1 MIDAG
6 TKQTVDPS
14 SATNDDLSILGSAA
28 EDRPKPRHW
37 LSWTN
42 IQRLGLLL
50 GLIVVVLIFGIARPH
65 SFATAQNLASI
76 LSGSAALT
84 LVSLGIMLP
93 LIVQQYDLS
102 VAYVAS
108 ISSLLTIG
116 VMSRNGWPV
125 WQAIALGLG
134 VSLII
139 GVVNGLLVGYARLN
153 SLVVTLGMGSV
164 AYGMSMLYSG
174 GELIFSN
181 VPASFKALGQAR
193 PFSIPIAFIYALV
206 IAIILWYFLSYRR
219 TGRHLYAIGG
229 SETAAKLAGLRV
241 PFLVLLTFILS
252 ALLSGIG
259 GIVQAAR
266 VGSSSADSMTSFLL
280 PAFTAAFLGA
290 TAIRLGQFN
299 VWGTVLAVYLI
310 ATGSTGMY
318 MLGAPTYV
326 EPVFNGLVLL
336 VAISLAGIT
345 MRRNKKDRRVAGTWA
360 KLLYALVRRPGEAA
374 VETSDSAESAES
386 KEKNTDVA

>member
-6 TKQTVDPS
+6 TKQTVNPS
-14 SATNDDLSILGSAA
+14 TSTKDDLDIAEQAA
-28 EDRPKPRHW
+28 EEKSTSRRW
-37 LSWTN
+37 ISWTN

-50 GLIVVVLIFGIARPH
+50 GLAAVIVIFSIARPH
-65 SFATAQNLASI
+65 SFATMQNLASI

-108 ISSLLTIG
+108 IASLLTIG
-116 VMSRNGWPV
+116 VMSKNGWPV
-125 WQAIALGLG
+125 WQAIALGLV
-134 VSLII
+134 VSVVI
-139 GVVNGLLVGYARLN
+139 GVINGLLVGYAKLN

-174 GELIFSN
+174 GELIFSDI
-181 VPASFKALGQAR
+181 PASFKALGQAR
-193 PFSIPIAFIYALV
+193 PFGIPVAFVYAFV

-229 SETAAKLAGLRV
+229 SETAAKLAGMRV
-241 PFLVLLTFILS
+241 PFLVLVTFTLS
-252 ALLSGIG
+252 ALLSGLG

-345 MRRNKKDRRVAGTWA
+345 MRRNKKDRGVAGTWA
-360 KLLYALVRRPGEAA
+360 KLLYALIRRPGDGA
-374 VETSDSAESAES
+374 VETSNPAES
-386 KEKNTDVA
+386 KEKSTDVA

>member
-6 TKQTVDPS
+6 VK
-14 SATNDDLSILGSAA
+14 SATDPTDEAKADSATA
-28 EDRPKPRHW
+28 ADSAVEPERKARRW
-37 LSWTN
+37 VSWTN

-50 GLIVVVLIFGIARPH
+50 GLIAVIAIFSIARPN
-65 SFATAQNLASI
+65 SFATMQNLASI

-108 ISSLLTIG
+108 IASLLTIG
-116 VMSRNGWPV
+116 VMSKNGWPV

-139 GVVNGLLVGYARLN
+139 GVINGLLVGYAKLN

-174 GELIFSN
+174 GELIFSDI
-181 VPASFKALGQAR
+181 PASFKALGQAR
-193 PFSIPIAFIYALV
+193 PFGIPVAFVYAFV

-229 SETAAKLAGLRV
+229 SETAAKLAGMRV
-241 PFLVLLTFILS
+241 PFLVLVTFTLS
-252 ALLSGIG
+252 ALLSGLG

-336 VAISLAGIT
+336 IAISLAGIT
-345 MRRNKKDRRVAGTWA
+345 MRRNKKDRGVAGALA
-360 KLLYALVRRPGEAA
+360 KLLHAVLHRPAEVTPEPSDAA
-374 VETSDSAESAES
+374 SS
-386 KEKNTDVA
+386 KGNTDVA